1 MIPFSRGKRMLE
13 LSQKATEQKRR
24 KQESTL
30 HGEQNIEERPHAA
43 TPTLDISTS
52 QFIDIPHDA
61 DLSFSVNESL
71 SDLENEPLSS
81 SLKVANFVL
90 NHASFQT
97 DVNTFEFDHREV
109 EDVATRSMPQA
120 LDLSMTC
127 VPGASAGASALEA
140 KDQDVTVIPKT
151 NDLYFVNEP
160 LFHEVGVASVSQV
173 DAQVVHTVP
182 GLSSSGADVAAP
194 LNGDA
199 ADAPEVGDVVVVAGV
214 PGLSDVDTDVAA
226 QSNGDAAVAHEV
238 GDVVV
243 VAGVPELSDVDTG
256 GAAPL
261 NGDAANAPEIIDI
274 GIVAGALE
282 GKDEDVSSLTAAS
295 SSIAKVQKTK
305 KEKNKEGRELGQAY
319 TGRYY
324 DKGKKKFVE
333 VMKGERKLGERCQC
347 KASYYTCK
355 SISDSDRQ
363 KSFSDVWKMT
373 WGEKQVFVKLSVEA
387 KDVKERRAHGEQ
399 SRRNKTLYFTLRGTK
414 GLHRV
419 CKQMFLNTTGLNSW
433 WVVKTATEEQESNS
447 TTRSVSS
454 ASASGHSMHSRSGS
468 STGRPFVKQFLERLP
483 KMPAHYCRK
492 DTSKMYLETAFR
504 SYSDV
509 YREYLRACT
518 EENIPVM
525 SMTVFT
531 EELKGQNISIFIPR
545 KDQCDVCCKYKQ
557 GNTSEE
563 VYLAHI
569 ARKEA
574 AQAEKAKD
582 KEQYRSSRTKALCV
596 DVQRVLLS
604 PCLKASSLYYK
615 TKLQVHNYTVFD
627 LVTKDVICYVWNE
640 SEGGLT
646 ANEFASCLVSYL
658 EKKKD
663 SYDHVIIYSDGC
675 TYQNRNRMLA
685 TALRHFSVKN
695 QKTIEQK
702 VLERGHTQMEVD
714 SAHATI
720 ERRLKNVDIFS
731 PLDYVQLIQAARVN
745 PRPYEV
751 QYLKYD
757 FFLDF
762 ENYGDGAVKSLK
774 PEKDANVTDICALK
788 YSSDGAIMYKLKFS
802 NDWVGLDLGRKN
814 KLPSNPSQ
822 LYHNRR
828 KIKKN

>member
-1 MIPFSRGKRMLE
+1 M
-13 LSQKATEQKRR
+13 QKFRKRR
-24 KQESTL
+24 R
-30 HGEQNIEERPHAA
+30 RPHAA

-52 QFIDIPHDA
+52 QFID
-61 DLSFSVNESL
+61 
-71 SDLENEPLSS
+71 
-81 SLKVANFVL
+81 
-90 NHASFQT
+90 
-97 DVNTFEFDHREV
+97 
-109 EDVATRSMPQA
+109 
-120 LDLSMTC
+120 
-127 VPGASAGASALEA
+127 
-140 KDQDVTVIPKT
+140 
-151 NDLYFVNEP
+151 
-160 LFHEVGVASVSQV
+160 
-173 DAQVVHTVP
+173 
-182 GLSSSGADVAAP
+182 
-194 LNGDA
+194 
-199 ADAPEVGDVVVVAGV
+199 
-214 PGLSDVDTDVAA
+214 
-226 QSNGDAAVAHEV
+226 
-238 GDVVV
+238 
-243 VAGVPELSDVDTG
+243 
-256 GAAPL
+256 
-261 NGDAANAPEIIDI
+261 
-274 GIVAGALE
+274 
-282 GKDEDVSSLTAAS
+282 
-295 SSIAKVQKTK
+295 
-305 KEKNKEGRELGQAY
+305 KEGRELGQAY

-363 KSFSDVWKMT
+363 TIFSDVWKMT

-387 KDVKERRAHGEQ
+387 KDVKERRGHGEQ

-414 GLHRV
+414 GSHRV
-419 CKQMFLNTTGLNSW
+419 CNQMFLNTTGLNSW

-454 ASASGHSMHSRSGS
+454 DSASGHSMHSRSGS

-525 SMTVFT
+525 SMTIFT
-531 EELKGQNISIFIPR
+531 EELKGQNIAIFIPR

-582 KEQYRSSRTKALCV
+582 KEQYRSSRTKVLCV

-788 YSSDGAIMYKLKFS
+788 YNSDGAIMYKLKFS

-814 KLPSNPSQ
+814 KLPSSNPSQ

-828 KIKKN
+828 KIKKTKYEHLQSLKSVLPVDVHSFYDSLPHT